1 MDHLLGVGVA
11 SVHFAIKENRDHRGQ
26 MAEMTTSA
34 TRITR
39 HEARSW
45 MVITGLV
52 GIIVGALLVPM
63 ATKGQEPPTGTG
75 PIEHTISVTGSGKI
89 FVTPDMADVSI
100 GVQVVRGNLRE
111 ARDEAA
117 RQMNA
122 ILDALRAL
130 GIADADIATAY
141 LDISPTYDY
150 SGQSQRIT
158 GYQVSNQL
166 TVKVRNL
173 DQLADVVD
181 SSVDA
186 GASTIQ
192 GITFKVSDQSA
203 AEAQA
208 RTAAVQDAR
217 ARADALAAAAGV
229 TITGVASIS
238 ETSYNPPIWYGMPA
252 RDGVDQATPI
262 IPGMS
267 QVSIDV
273 AVVYLID

>member
-1 MDHLLGVGVA
+1 
-11 SVHFAIKENRDHRGQ
+11 
-26 MAEMTTSA
+26 MAAMTTTV
-34 TRITR
+34 TRMTR

-63 ATKGQEPPTGTG
+63 VANGQEPPTGTAST
-75 PIEHTISVTGSGKI
+75 EHTISVTGSGKI
-89 FVTPDMADVSI
+89 FVKPDMADVSI
-100 GVQVVRGNLRE
+100 GVQVIRASLRE
-111 ARDEAA
+111 ARDDAA

-122 ILDALRAL
+122 VLDALHAL
-130 GIADADIATAY
+130 GITDADIETAY

-166 TVKVRNL
+166 TVHVKNL
-173 DQLADVVD
+173 DQLAAVVD
-181 SSVDA
+181 DSVNA

-192 GITFKVSDQSA
+192 GITFKVSDQTA

-208 RTAAVQDAR
+208 RTAAGHDAR

-238 ETSYNPPIWYGMPA
+238 ETSFTPPIWYGMPA
-252 RDGVDQATPI
+252 ARDEAGAPTPI

-267 QVSIDV
+267 LVSIDV
-273 AVVYLID
+273 SVVYVIG